1 MRLPR
6 RLSPGE
12 EATLVEH
19 LDELRS
25 RLIIALIALAIGFAV
40 AFAFH
45 ERLIELLSEPL
56 PDDKRLVTLG
66 VTEPF
71 TTSIKV
77 SFYAA
82 VVLAFP
88 VLIWQLWSFLAPA
101 LEEGTQRIVAVFVA
115 IASLLFAC
123 GLAFAYFVVLP
134 KAVEF
139 LTNYDEELYDVQ
151 VRASYYFS
159 FVSLMV
165 LAIGLFFELP
175 IFMLALVRL
184 GVVTSR
190 QLRQNRRYLIVGAVA
205 LAVLLPTV
213 DPVSLVFEAIPLLLL
228 LEGSIWL
235 SVLMEKRW
243 HRSSEAEP
251 EPV

>member
-6 RLSPGE
+6 RLRPGE

-25 RLIIALIALAIGFAV
+25 RLIISLLAVGVGFVV
-40 AFAFH
+40 AFVFH
-45 ERLIELLSEPL
+45 ERLIDWLREPL
-56 PDDKRLVTLG
+56 PDNRELVTLG

-82 VVLAFP
+82 LVLAFP
-88 VLIWQLWSFLAPA
+88 VLLWQLWSFLAPA
-101 LEEGTQRIVAVFVA
+101 VEEGTQRVVAVFVG
-115 IASLLFAC
+115 IASLLFAG
-123 GLAFAYFVVLP
+123 GLAFAYLVVLP
-134 KAVEF
+134 KAITF
-139 LTNYDEELYDVQ
+139 LTEYDAELYNTQ
-151 VRASYYFS
+151 LRASYYFS
-159 FVSLMV
+159 FVALML
-165 LAIGLFFELP
+165 LAIALFFELP

-184 GVVTSR
+184 GVVTSG
-190 QLRQNRRYLIVGAVA
+190 QLRRNRRYLIVGAVA

-213 DPVSLVFEAIPLLLL
+213 DPVSLVFETIPLLIL
-228 LEGSIWL
+228 LEASIWL

-243 HRSSEAEP
+243 RRSSEAEF